1 MSERLPNHIQRY
13 IDQRLRYLDQQLQ
26 LQRARELHLRRVNS
40 RRLHI
45 LQRGQGGPTPKK
57 LISSYYNIKLN
68 RARQSRKFKVQ
79 QNVYNVSLKE
89 LPENTTFVRRLFR
102 DLLKNV
108 KQKMQNNP
116 NDYIRLN
123 IRPTLEIIN
132 WGG

>member
-1 MSERLPNHIQRY
+1 MSERLPNHKQRY

-45 LQRGQGGPTPKK
+45 LQRGKGGSTPKK
-57 LISSYYNIKLN
+57 KMISNYYIINLN

-89 LPENTTFVRRLFR
+89 LPKNATFARRLFR

-108 KQKMQNNP
+108 KQKIQTNP
-116 NDYIRLN
+116 KAHVRLS
-123 IRPTLEIIN
+123 
-132 WGG
+132 